1 MAALAGGRSAALRV
15 LIERACAEGGQPAA
29 PPPARPVRGRHRVE
43 VRFSAADMDALDEV
57 ARERGLSRADW
68 IATLVRHRL
77 HRNGAPPLDVRR
89 ALVDTWR
96 QIKRVGV
103 NVNQAVHAL
112 HAARMEGS
120 RLDLAREAER
130 VASFRD
136 EIARHVTE
144 VRQALAAEGAYWS
157 AEP

>member
-1 MAALAGGRSAALRV
+1 M
-15 LIERACAEGGQPAA
+15 
-29 PPPARPVRGRHRVE
+29 RGRHRVE
-43 VRFSAADMDALDEV
+43 VRFSAADMDALVEV

-77 HRNGAPPLDVRR
+77 YRSGASPLDVRR

-120 RLDLAREAER
+120 RLDLAREAQR

-136 EIARHVTE
+136 EIAGHVAE

-157 AEP
+157 VEP